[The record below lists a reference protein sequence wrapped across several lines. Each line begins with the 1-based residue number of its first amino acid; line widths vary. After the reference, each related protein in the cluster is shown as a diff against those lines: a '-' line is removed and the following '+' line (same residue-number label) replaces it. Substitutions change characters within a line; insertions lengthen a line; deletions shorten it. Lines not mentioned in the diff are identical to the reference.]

1 MICIPEEINQL
12 QNLEF
17 LIFNNNKIKS
27 ITNLEK
33 LRNLKQLELRSN
45 KIEKIENLQNNEN
58 LFLLTLSCN
67 LISEINERELCHLG
81 KLEEF
86 GLFGNYL
93 GKIE

>member
-1 MICIPEEINQL
+1 MRIPEEINEL
-12 QNLEF
+12 INLEC

-27 ITNLEK
+27 IANLEK

-45 KIEKIENLQNNEN
+45 KIEKIENLENNEN
-58 LFLLTLSCN
+58 LFTLTLSCN
-67 LISEINERELCHLG
+67 LISEINEKELSYLC